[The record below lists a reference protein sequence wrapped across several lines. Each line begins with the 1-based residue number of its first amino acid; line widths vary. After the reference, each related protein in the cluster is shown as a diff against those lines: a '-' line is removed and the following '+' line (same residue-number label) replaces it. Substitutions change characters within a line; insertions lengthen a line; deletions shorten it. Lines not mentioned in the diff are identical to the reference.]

1 MLAKFRF
8 KTNGEKNK
16 LKIFR
21 YEKASESRKKLLT
34 PQIEMLSNKELNL
47 DGCKGIIEYND
58 VYIRIKV
65 SGGEITVTG
74 DALNIPVFEGAAIT
88 VSGKIKSVEFNVR

>member
-1 MLAKFRF
+1 MLSRFRF
-8 KTNGEKNK
+8 KTNGEKKK
-16 LKIFR
+16 LRIFR
-21 YEKASESRKKLLT
+21 YEKESDSRKKLLT

-65 SGGEITVTG
+65 SSGEITVTG
-74 DALNIPVFEGAAIT
+74 VSLNIPVFEGPTIT
-88 VSGKIKSVEFNVR
+88 VSGDIKSVEFNVR